1 MAKTPYIKN
10 DQGLYR
16 VRGYVSQDT
25 LVQIAADILLES
37 LAGQENLTKP
47 DDAAR
52 FLQLSLAQEKNEHFG
67 VLFLN
72 NKHGVICFE
81 RMFTGTIDGAAV
93 YPRVVVQ
100 RALENNAAAVIFSH
114 NHPSGCAEP
123 SEADRSITR
132 RLTEALSLVDVRVLD
147 HIIIG
152 DGEPLSMVEQGWIVA

>member
-25 LVQIAADILLES
+25 LVQIAADILLEN
-37 LAGQENLTKP
+37 LARQENLTKP

-52 FLQLSLAQEKNEHFG
+52 FLQLALAKEKNEHFG

-72 NKHGVICFE
+72 NKHQVISFE

-100 RALENNAAAVIFSH
+100 RALEHNAAAVIFAH
-114 NHPSGCAEP
+114 NHPSGCPDP

-132 RLTEALSLVDVRVLD
+132 RLSEALSLVDVRVLD
-147 HIIIG
+147 HFVVSHSHWVSLA
-152 DGEPLSMVEQGWIVA
+152 ERGWI

>member
-1 MAKTPYIKN
+1 
-10 DQGLYR
+10 
-16 VRGYVSQDT
+16 
-25 LVQIAADILLES
+25 
-37 LAGQENLTKP
+37 
-47 DDAAR
+47 
-52 FLQLSLAQEKNEHFG
+52 
-67 VLFLN
+67 
-72 NKHGVICFE
+72 KHRVICFE

-147 HIIIG
+147 HFVVSQTHWVSLA
-152 DGEPLSMVEQGWIVA
+152 ERGWI

>member
-25 LVQIAADILLES
+25 LIQIAADILLES
-37 LAGQENLTKP
+37 IAGQENLTKP
-47 DDAAR
+47 EDAAR

-72 NKHGVICFE
+72 NKHRVICFE

-100 RALENNAAAVIFSH
+100 RALEHNAAAVIFSH

-132 RLTEALSLVDVRVLD
+132 RLADALSLVDVRVLD
-147 HIIIG
+147 HFVVSQTHWVSLA
-152 DGEPLSMVEQGWIVA
+152 ERGWI

>member
-16 VRGYVSQDT
+16 VRGYVSPDT

-47 DDAAR
+47 EDAAR
-52 FLQLSLAQEKNEHFG
+52 FLQLSLAKEKNEHFG

-72 NKHGVICFE
+72 NKHQVISFD
-81 RMFTGTIDGAAV
+81 RMLTGTIDGAAV

-100 RALENNAAAVIFSH
+100 RALEHNAEAVIFSH
-114 NHPSGCAEP
+114 NHPVGL
-123 SEADRSITR
+123 R
-132 RLTEALSLVDVRVLD
+132 RAV
-147 HIIIG
+147 
-152 DGEPLSMVEQGWIVA
+152 

>member
-16 VRGYVSQDT
+16 VRGYVSPDT
-25 LVQIAADILLES
+25 LVQIAADILLEN

-52 FLQLSLAQEKNEHFG
+52 FLQLSLAKEKNEHFG

-72 NKHGVICFE
+72 NKHQVISFE

-100 RALENNAAAVIFSH
+100 RALEHNAAAVIFSH
-114 NHPSGCAEP
+114 NHPS
-123 SEADRSITR
+123 R
-132 RLTEALSLVDVRVLD
+132 RLTDALSLVDVRVLD
-147 HIIIG
+147 HFVVSQTHWVSLA
-152 DGEPLSMVEQGWIVA
+152 ERGWI

>member
-16 VRGYVSQDT
+16 VRGYVSPDT
-25 LVQIAADILLES
+25 LVQIAADILLEN

-52 FLQLSLAQEKNEHFG
+52 FLQLSLAKEKNEHFG

-72 NKHGVICFE
+72 NKHQVISFE

-100 RALENNAAAVIFSH
+100 RALEHNAAAVIFSH
-114 NHPSGCAEP
+114 NHPSGGAEP

-132 RLTEALSLVDVRVLD
+132 RLTDALSLVDVRVLD
-147 HIIIG
+147 HFVVSQTHWVSLA
-152 DGEPLSMVEQGWIVA
+152 ERGWI